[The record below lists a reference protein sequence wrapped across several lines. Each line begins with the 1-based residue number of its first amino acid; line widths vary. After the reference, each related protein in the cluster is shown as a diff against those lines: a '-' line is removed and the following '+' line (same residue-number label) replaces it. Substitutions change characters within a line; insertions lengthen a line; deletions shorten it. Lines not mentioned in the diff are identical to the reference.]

1 MWGFGSLCI
10 NPDKQN
16 RAHTEAG
23 RVHVWHNRIV
33 GDKPTDGYKS
43 LWKHKWHLPLSRSFS
58 EFGNYH
64 PFVFWIMLERCVVF
78 LSGNGTEASD
88 WSVPLP
94 LFSSESLRTSPG
106 TFWLTALNMPGPI
119 TQPTHA
125 ATSSAHWGRNN
136 TYSLS
141 QTDTGMTLTARRTFR
156 GEIGGSI
163 KMRHTY
169 KKTAKT
175 HQQILVTKMNVQY
188 ILTVIRRNQRQP
200 GGHLIGEERW
210 SLSVKGRYCKLYE

>member
-1 MWGFGSLCI
+1 MFDTIGLWGI
-10 NPDKQN
+10 NPRTD
-16 RAHTEAG
+16 T
-23 RVHVWHNRIV
+23 RVYGNTNGICR
-33 GDKPTDGYKS
+33 S
-43 LWKHKWHLPLSRSFS
+43 LAHLPFS

-169 KKTAKT
+169 KKNGQNAPANISDQDECAIYSYSNKAKPKAT
-175 HQQILVTKMNVQY
+175 
-188 ILTVIRRNQRQP
+188 RRTLNWRRAM
-200 GGHLIGEERW
+200 IIKR
-210 SLSVKGRYCKLYE
+210 